1 MFPHQKI
8 DQDFNGD
15 TNQRLMTMFLG
26 RVFLNGVTWTVK
38 GTSWWQL
45 KQRLVT
51 RLRYCSCIMDRTPV
65 LESFWIEHQ
74 KWRHM
79 TRMIGDWQ
87 TSWIINTMGWYI
99 RGTDKKITS
108 KRLLHR
114 DATRM
119 RKASGGKVC
128 HNFRFKKR
136 KTCYADDPWS
146 YYIGQF
152 IWLTTQLWLLKETY
166 GGSLPAGGPILCSSC
181 SKAGHPWD
189 RTTALL
195 HPVVLAIL

>member
-1 MFPHQKI
+1 MKFSCVTAFVSEALFCNVFLPKLLTST
-8 DQDFNGD
+8 DQN
-15 TNQRLMTMFLG
+15 NPRLMTMFYVATL
-26 RVFLNGVTWTVK
+26 LHGVTWTVK

-146 YYIGQF
+146 Y
-152 IWLTTQLWLLKETY
+152 
-166 GGSLPAGGPILCSSC
+166 
-181 SKAGHPWD
+181 
-189 RTTALL
+189 
-195 HPVVLAIL
+195 